1 MLKRSEFKRGEFLVT
16 SDGSIFIHDGYKNGD
31 GYGCLIGMG
40 SNGDIQKQSDWGNFM
55 RYPIDHIASDKEIDR
70 LMRKIMYAER
80 ITNY

>member
-40 SNGDIQKQSDWGNFM
+40 SNGDIQKQSD
-55 RYPIDHIASDKEIDR
+55 
-70 LMRKIMYAER
+70 
-80 ITNY
+80 

>member
-40 SNGDIQKQSDWGNFM
+40 SNGELRKQSDG
-55 RYPIDHIASDKEIDR
+55 K
-70 LMRKIMYAER
+70 LYALPNR
-80 ITNY
+80 PYSIR